1 MPSQLIA
8 APAIEP
14 ITLAQAKLFLRIEQ
28 DDEDTAIAALITAAR
43 QHVEAATRRALITQD
58 WRLTRDAWP
67 PGGVI
72 HILPAPLQT
81 LIGVEVA
88 DAAGTMHALDPQNF
102 VVDSVGSRIAFA
114 PWTPMQPGRAVGG
127 IVIEVRVGEGDT
139 ADAVPAPLQQAML
152 MLIAHWYEL
161 RGVVTP
167 AAQEIPQ
174 GVAALLAP
182 FRRVSL

>member
-1 MPSQLIA
+1 MPSQVIA

-14 ITLAQAKLFLRIEQ
+14 ITLAEAKLFLRIEH
-28 DDEDTAIAALITAAR
+28 DDDDTAVAALIVAAR

-67 PGGVI
+67 PGGIIQV
-72 HILPAPLQT
+72 LPAPLQT
-81 LIGVEVA
+81 LIGIEVA
-88 DAAGTMHALDPQNF
+88 DEAGTMHALDLQHF

-114 PWTPMQPGRAVGG
+114 PWTPTRPGIAVGG
-127 IVIEVRVGEGDT
+127 IVIEVRCGEGDT
-139 ADAVPAPLQQAML
+139 ADSVPAPLRQAML
-152 MLIAHWYEL
+152 MLIAHWYEQ
-161 RGVVTP
+161 RGVAAP
-167 AAQEIPQ
+167 AQQELPQ

>member
-1 MPSQLIA
+1 
-8 APAIEP
+8 
-14 ITLAQAKLFLRIEQ
+14 
-28 DDEDTAIAALITAAR
+28 
-43 QHVEAATRRALITQD
+43 
-58 WRLTRDAWP
+58 

-72 HILPAPLQT
+72 HVVPVPRQPL
-81 LIGVEVA
+81 LGVDVA
-88 DAAGTMHALDPQNF
+88 DAAGTMHALDPHNF

-127 IVIEVRVGEGDT
+127 IVIEVRLGEGDT
-139 ADAVPAPLQQAML
+139 ADAVPAPLRQAIL
-152 MLIAHWYEL
+152 MLVAHWYEQ
-161 RGVVTP
+161 RGVVAP